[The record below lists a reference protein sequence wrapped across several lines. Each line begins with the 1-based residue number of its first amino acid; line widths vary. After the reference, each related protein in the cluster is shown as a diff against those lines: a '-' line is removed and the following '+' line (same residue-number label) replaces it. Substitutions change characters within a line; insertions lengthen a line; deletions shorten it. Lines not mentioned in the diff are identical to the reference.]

1 MNLKSVNGLIA
12 SKSKQHK
19 LKRHLHVR
27 KLIMSDEQSNNKV
40 DIRGQVRAKL
50 AAMTSQQQHDASVAA
65 CKRLVELTP
74 FQDAS
79 IVMLYMPMANEVD
92 LTPVAIRCFQA
103 GKTVCVP
110 SVDWR
115 RKDMDAVEV
124 HSFDDHIM
132 ELDEHGLRTPR
143 DGVPLPTNL
152 IDLVVVPGLAFDAH
166 GHRLGRG
173 GGYYDRFLSRLRR
186 SATSIGL
193 AFEVQMIDQIP
204 INHDDV
210 SVKIVVTDRRVTN
223 APRSRTAR

>member
-1 MNLKSVNGLIA
+1 
-12 SKSKQHK
+12 
-19 LKRHLHVR
+19 
-27 KLIMSDEQSNNKV
+27 MSDEQSDKKADV
-40 DIRGQVRAKL
+40 RGQVKAKL
-50 AAMTSQQQHDASVAA
+50 AAMTSKQQHDASVAA
-65 CKRLVELTP
+65 CKRLAELNP

-79 IVMLYMPMANEVD
+79 IVMLYMPLANEVD
-92 LTPVAIRCFQA
+92 LTPIAIRCFQE

-110 SVDWR
+110 QVDWR
-115 RKDMDAVEV
+115 LKNMKAVEV

-143 DGVPLPTNL
+143 DGAPIPTNL

-166 GHRLGRG
+166 GRRLGRG
-173 GGYYDRFLSRLRR
+173 GGYYDRFLSKLRR

-193 AFEVQMIDQIP
+193 AFEEQMIDQVP
-204 INHDDV
+204 INENDV

>member
-1 MNLKSVNGLIA
+1 
-12 SKSKQHK
+12 
-19 LKRHLHVR
+19 
-27 KLIMSDEQSNNKV
+27 MSDEQSDKKADV
-40 DIRGQVRAKL
+40 RGQVKAKL

-65 CKRLVELTP
+65 CKRLAELTP
-74 FQDAS
+74 FQDSS

-92 LTPVAIRCFQA
+92 LTPIAIRCFQA

-110 SVDWR
+110 RVDWR
-115 RKDMDAVEV
+115 RKDMNAVEV

-143 DGVPLPTNL
+143 DGAPIPSNL

-173 GGYYDRFLSRLRR
+173 GGYYDRFLSKLRR

-193 AFEVQMIDQIP
+193 AFEEQMIDQVP
-204 INHDDV
+204 INDEDA

>member
-1 MNLKSVNGLIA
+1 
-12 SKSKQHK
+12 
-19 LKRHLHVR
+19 
-27 KLIMSDEQSNNKV
+27 MSDEQSNNKADV
-40 DIRGQVRAKL
+40 RGQVKSKL
-50 AAMTSQQQHDASVAA
+50 ASMTSQQKHEASVAA
-65 CKRLVELTP
+65 CKRLAELTP

-79 IVMLYMPMANEVD
+79 VVMLYMPMANEVD

-110 SVDWR
+110 RVDWR

-124 HSFDDHIM
+124 QSFDDHIM

-143 DGVPLPTNL
+143 DGAPMPSNL

-173 GGYYDRFLSRLRR
+173 GGYYDRFLSKLRR

-193 AFEVQMIDQIP
+193 AFEAQMIDQVP

-210 SVKIVVTDRRVTN
+210 SVNIVVTDRRVTN
-223 APRSRTAR
+223 APRSRTPR

>member
-1 MNLKSVNGLIA
+1 MN
-12 SKSKQHK
+12 
-19 LKRHLHVR
+19 
-27 KLIMSDEQSNNKV
+27 DEQSNNKADV
-40 DIRGQVRAKL
+40 RGQVKAKL

-65 CKRLVELTP
+65 CKRLIELNP

-110 SVDWR
+110 RVDWR

-124 HSFDDHIM
+124 QSFDDHIM

-143 DGVPLPTNL
+143 DGAPMPSNL

-173 GGYYDRFLSRLRR
+173 GGYYDRFLSKLRR

-193 AFEVQMIDQIP
+193 AFEEQMIDQVP
-204 INHDDV
+204 INQDDV
-210 SVKIVVTDRRVTN
+210 SVNIVVTDRRVTN
-223 APRSRTAR
+223 APRSRTVR

>member
-1 MNLKSVNGLIA
+1 MN
-12 SKSKQHK
+12 
-19 LKRHLHVR
+19 
-27 KLIMSDEQSNNKV
+27 DEQSNNKADV
-40 DIRGQVRAKL
+40 RGQVKAKL

-65 CKRLVELTP
+65 CKRLVELAP
-74 FQDAS
+74 FHDAS
-79 IVMLYMPMANEVD
+79 TVMLYMPMANEVD
-92 LTPVAIRCFQA
+92 LTPVAIRCFVA

-110 SVDWR
+110 RVDWR

-124 HSFDDHIM
+124 QSFDDHIM

-143 DGVPLPTNL
+143 DGAPMPSNL

-173 GGYYDRFLSRLRR
+173 GGYYDRFLNKLRR

-193 AFEVQMIDQIP
+193 AFDVQMIDQVP
-204 INHDDV
+204 INQDDV

>member
-1 MNLKSVNGLIA
+1 
-12 SKSKQHK
+12 
-19 LKRHLHVR
+19 
-27 KLIMSDEQSNNKV
+27 MSDEQSINKADV
-40 DIRGQVRAKL
+40 RGQVKAKL
-50 AAMTSQQQHDASVAA
+50 ASMTSQQKHDASANA
-65 CKRLVELTP
+65 CKRLAELTP

-110 SVDWR
+110 RVDWR

-143 DGVPLPTNL
+143 EGAPMPSNL

-173 GGYYDRFLSRLRR
+173 GGYYDRFLSKLRR

-193 AFEVQMIDQIP
+193 AFEAQMIDQVP
-204 INHDDV
+204 INQDDV
-210 SVKIVVTDRRVTN
+210 SVNIVVTDRRVTN
-223 APRSRTAR
+223 APRSRTPR

>member
-1 MNLKSVNGLIA
+1 
-12 SKSKQHK
+12 
-19 LKRHLHVR
+19 
-27 KLIMSDEQSNNKV
+27 MSDEQSNNKV

>member
-1 MNLKSVNGLIA
+1 
-12 SKSKQHK
+12 
-19 LKRHLHVR
+19 
-27 KLIMSDEQSNNKV
+27 MSEEQSNNKADV
-40 DIRGQVRAKL
+40 RGQVKAKL
-50 AAMTSQQQHDASVAA
+50 AAMTAQQQHDASAAA
-65 CKRLVELTP
+65 CRRLVELNA

-92 LTPVAIRCFQA
+92 LTPAAIRCFQA

-110 SVDWR
+110 SVNWQ
-115 RKDMDAVEV
+115 RKYMNAVEV

-143 DGVPLPTNL
+143 DGTPIPTNL

-173 GGYYDRFLSRLRR
+173 GGYYDRFLSKLKR

-193 AFEVQMIDQIP
+193 AFDVQMIDQVP
-204 INHDDV
+204 INQDDV
-210 SVKIVVTDRRVTN
+210 SVKVVVTDRRVTN

>member
-1 MNLKSVNGLIA
+1 
-12 SKSKQHK
+12 
-19 LKRHLHVR
+19 
-27 KLIMSDEQSNNKV
+27 
-40 DIRGQVRAKL
+40 
-50 AAMTSQQQHDASVAA
+50 
-65 CKRLVELTP
+65 
-74 FQDAS
+74 
-79 IVMLYMPMANEVD
+79 
-92 LTPVAIRCFQA
+92 
-103 GKTVCVP
+103 
-110 SVDWR
+110 
-115 RKDMDAVEV
+115 MDAVEV

>member
-1 MNLKSVNGLIA
+1 
-12 SKSKQHK
+12 
-19 LKRHLHVR
+19 
-27 KLIMSDEQSNNKV
+27 MSDEQSNNKADV
-40 DIRGQVRAKL
+40 RGQVKAKL
-50 AAMTSQQQHDASVAA
+50 AAMTSQQKHDASAKA
-65 CKRLVELTP
+65 CKRLAELTS

-79 IVMLYMPMANEVD
+79 VVMLYMPMANEVD

-110 SVDWR
+110 RVDWR

-143 DGVPLPTNL
+143 DGAPIPTNL

-173 GGYYDRFLSRLRR
+173 GGYYDRFLSKLRK

-193 AFEVQMIDQIP
+193 AFEAQMIDQIP
-204 INHDDV
+204 INQDDV